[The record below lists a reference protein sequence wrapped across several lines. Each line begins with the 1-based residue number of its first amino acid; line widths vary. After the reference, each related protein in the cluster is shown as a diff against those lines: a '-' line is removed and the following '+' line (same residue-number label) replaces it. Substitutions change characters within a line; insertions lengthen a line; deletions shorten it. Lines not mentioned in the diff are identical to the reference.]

1 MTRLWWST
9 MIAAAVIGV
18 APYGV
23 GASEPEQSAI
33 DMKTMTVADLDKAG
47 DASRAVKNYDQAVKY
62 YQEGL
67 RRDKKNARLYNKLGL
82 AELSSGDTGSAK
94 VAFEKAVKLN
104 AKYADALNN
113 LGAVYFKENRMG
125 NAAKYFKKA
134 VAMDET
140 RATFHVNLGAA
151 WFNQKKVDRAMKEY
165 ARALEL
171 DPEVLERTAKAG
183 IVAQIASPEERAKFY
198 FELAK
203 IHAKRGDVESCLQC
217 LRKAKENGYR
227 DLPNVY
233 RDEQF
238 SQLWSNPQLHEV
250 VPPPA
255 AK

>member
-1 MTRLWWST
+1 MSRLWWST
-9 MIAAAVIGV
+9 VIAAAVIGA
-18 APYGV
+18 APYGAR
-23 GASEPEQSAI
+23 ASEPEQTAI
-33 DMKTMTVADLDKAG
+33 DMKTMTVADLEKAG
-47 DASRAVKNYDQAVKY
+47 DASRALKNYEQAIRY

-67 RRDKKNARLYNKLGL
+67 RREKKNAHLYNKLGL
-82 AELSSGDTGSAK
+82 AELSGGDTGSAK
-94 VAFEKAVKLN
+94 IAFEKAVKLN
-104 AKYADALNN
+104 SKYADALNN

-198 FELAK
+198 YELAK

-217 LRKAKENGYR
+217 LKKAKENGYR
-227 DLPNVY
+227 DLVNVY

-238 SQLWSNPQLHEV
+238 TQLWSNPQLHEV

>member
-1 MTRLWWST
+1 MTRHWCST
-9 MIAAAVIGV
+9 MVAVAVMTLGAYGV
-18 APYGV
+18 AAPE
-23 GASEPEQSAI
+23 AEQSTP

-47 DASRAVKNYDQAVKY
+47 DASRALKDYDQAIRY

-67 RRDKKNARLYNKLGL
+67 RREKKNARLYNKLGL

-104 AKYADALNN
+104 SKYADALNN

-151 WFNQKKVDRAMKEY
+151 WFSQKKVERAMKEY

-198 FELAK
+198 YELAK
-203 IHAKRGDVESCLQC
+203 IQAKRGDVESCLKC
-217 LRKAKENGYR
+217 LQKAKENGYR
-227 DLPNVY
+227 DLVNVY